1 MDWRL
6 TGLVPLIIVIRTR
19 MVTEE
24 VSSCNSDVQR
34 IAAILFVYIVLNLL
48 VDLRRVLLN
57 GLLRDLWEVGGAG
70 LASLLLHQL
79 LDVASA
85 EVRHDL
91 IKLCL
96 HRIDVLVVIRFVFV
110 RVRLILLTILLVKLH
125 HLPVFGLI

>member
-48 VDLRRVLLN
+48 VDLR
-57 GLLRDLWEVGGAG
+57 
-70 LASLLLHQL
+70 
-79 LDVASA
+79 
-85 EVRHDL
+85 
-91 IKLCL
+91 
-96 HRIDVLVVIRFVFV
+96 
-110 RVRLILLTILLVKLH
+110 
-125 HLPVFGLI
+125 